1 MTSADIAEALLASLG
16 EDLGLEDL
24 AFDEQGRILLT
35 IDEQQLVTLALDAE
49 DPDALYLFSAIVPVS
64 PETPGLL
71 WRALK
76 ANYLWEGTAGATLAV
91 EPEAG
96 VLVAH
101 RRLALPGL
109 TYPDFHQAVRLFAE
123 LTAVWG
129 EAGNRAAGDDTPG
142 DDTAGGDTAGG
153 DTAGDDA
160 EQAPGDAAA
169 ELTRNFNHLA

>member
-1 MTSADIAEALLASLG
+1 MTSQEVAEALLASLG

-35 IDEQQLVTLALDAE
+35 IDGQQLVTLALDAE
-49 DPDALYLFSAIVPVS
+49 DPDALYLFSALVPAS

-76 ANYLWEGTAGATLAV
+76 ANYLWDGTAGTTLAV
-91 EPEAG
+91 EPETG
-96 VLVAH
+96 LLVAH

-129 EAGNRAAGDDTPG
+129 AAGDRSQGDNTPDDDTTG
-142 DDTAGGDTAGG
+142 DDTT
-153 DTAGDDA
+153 GDDTGHA
-160 EQAPGDAAA
+160 QGDAAA
-169 ELTRNFNHLA
+169 ELTRNFNRLA